1 MGNFNHIMNFDDFI
15 RHGGRYEIIRLKERH
30 RNRLVGEYRV
40 FIGGIMSVC
49 NVTVYS
55 TGARMLNFLPETS
68 HEAVMAILSR
78 GTDRGMREESF
89 GFLLRNFLV
98 GLDFVLQGLFF
109 FVFPIMFIVRLVRG
123 AAAEVIIPQIA
134 LSVFIGALLYLIIP
148 RIRSL
153 FIIPH
158 NDWHELEGKV
168 HES

>member
-1 MGNFNHIMNFDDFI
+1 MGNFDHIMNFDDFI
-15 RHGGRYEIIRLKERH
+15 RRGGRYEIIRLKERH
-30 RNRLVGEYRV
+30 WRRLVGEYRV
-40 FIGGIMSVC
+40 FIGGMMSVC

-55 TGARMLNFLPETS
+55 TGARMLNFHADTS
-68 HEAVMAILSR
+68 HEAIMAILSH
-78 GTDRGMREESF
+78 GVSESMMDDSF
-89 GFLLRNFLV
+89 GLLLRNFLIS
-98 GLDFVLQGLFF
+98 LDFVLQG
-109 FVFPIMFIVRLVRG
+109 VSFIVAPGMLIFRLVRG